1 MSLTEDQQ
9 LARIAEALFVE
20 RMKLSPEIHM
30 TLSVLLENLRWF
42 KILCEKE
49 SKSFGDIT
57 PDFLIRKLTG
67 REVQTSDL
75 MEVRMEVEERMKNGG
90 LLQPSPLTRRSS
102 GTRRKRRAP

>member
-1 MSLTEDQQ
+1 MSLAEDQQ
-9 LARIAEALFVE
+9 LERIAEALFVE

-57 PDFLIRKLTG
+57 HEFLIQNLTG
-67 REVQTSDL
+67 REVQANDL
-75 MEVRMEVEERMKNGG
+75 MEVRKEVQERMKKGG
-90 LLQPSPLTRRSS
+90 SLQPSPLNVV
-102 GTRRKRRAP
+102 RRKIASTK